1 MQDQPR
7 NLFGRYPFSLIRVD
21 LFGEFRGSADKY
33 GSGAHKCREENDN
46 PILAQYGLFS
56 AVRNQFPH
64 IFLAASKLQLPVFDV
79 PAHAGQS
86 GPAVATLFFHQREA
100 GIHCTADGS
109 GPGDPVEHIFCLFFA
124 QMMDEQDSDAVLV
137 CQPLEYRQI
146 PVVIGIGN
154 RMVKTAGFRVMKTLD
169 DFVWNSAIELPGGL
183 PQEYMTDLQFL
194 APKENLIFMGSVG
207 TGKTHLATAIAL
219 KACQEGRRV
228 RFFTAAELANILLEK
243 NTKGT
248 LNNYLGTLKKVELVV
263 IDEIGFVPLHKD
275 AAELLFQVISDCY
288 ERKSL
293 IITSNLEFSQW
304 NTVFGDNRLT
314 AALVD
319 RLIHHSHIVIFSGES
334 YRLTQSL
341 NRQRAYT

>member
-1 MQDQPR
+1 VSEQIEMMMRQVKLGGMAKGWR
-7 NLFGRYPFSLIRVD
+7 SVPFTDTEQYVTD
-21 LFGEFRGSADKY
+21 L
-33 GSGAHKCREENDN
+33 
-46 PILAQYGLFS
+46 L
-56 AVRNQFPH
+56 
-64 IFLAASKLQLPVFDV
+64 KLELQE
-79 PAHAGQS
+79 
-86 GPAVATLFFHQREA
+86 REA
-100 GIHCTADGS
+100 NRI
-109 GPGDPVEHIFCLFFA
+109 
-124 QMMDEQDSDAVLV
+124 
-137 CQPLEYRQI
+137 
-146 PVVIGIGN
+146 N

-169 DFVWNSAIELPGGL
+169 EFIWNTAIELPSGL
-183 PQEYMTDLQFL
+183 TQEYMEDLRFL
-194 APKENLIFMGSVG
+194 PPKENLIFMGAVG
-207 TGKTHLATAIAL
+207 TGKTHLATALAL

-243 NTKGT
+243 NAKGT
-248 LNNYLGTLKKVELVV
+248 LNTFLGSLKKTELIV

-334 YRLTQSL
+334 YRLTQSI
-341 NRQRAYT
+341 NRQRAKKGA

>member
-1 MQDQPR
+1 MAEQIEQLMRQVKLGGMAKGWRSVPYE
-7 NLFGRYPFSLIRVD
+7 NTEQYVTD
-21 LFGEFRGSADKY
+21 LLTLELQE
-33 GSGAHKCREENDN
+33 RETNR
-46 PILAQYGLFS
+46 I
-56 AVRNQFPH
+56 
-64 IFLAASKLQLPVFDV
+64 
-79 PAHAGQS
+79 
-86 GPAVATLFFHQREA
+86 
-100 GIHCTADGS
+100 
-109 GPGDPVEHIFCLFFA
+109 
-124 QMMDEQDSDAVLV
+124 
-137 CQPLEYRQI
+137 
-146 PVVIGIGN
+146 N

-194 APKENLIFMGSVG
+194 ALKENLIFMGSVG

-304 NTVFGDNRLT
+304 NTVFGDSRLT

>member
-1 MQDQPR
+1 M
-7 NLFGRYPFSLIRVD
+7 GRERPICYGYCFESL
-21 LFGEFRGSADKY
+21 
-33 GSGAHKCREENDN
+33 
-46 PILAQYGLFS
+46 
-56 AVRNQFPH
+56 
-64 IFLAASKLQLPVFDV
+64 
-79 PAHAGQS
+79 
-86 GPAVATLFFHQREA
+86 
-100 GIHCTADGS
+100 
-109 GPGDPVEHIFCLFFA
+109 
-124 QMMDEQDSDAVLV
+124 
-137 CQPLEYRQI
+137 
-146 PVVIGIGN
+146 
-154 RMVKTAGFRVMKTLD
+154 
-169 DFVWNSAIELPGGL
+169 
-183 PQEYMTDLQFL
+183 
-194 APKENLIFMGSVG
+194 
-207 TGKTHLATAIAL
+207 
-219 KACQEGRRV
+219 QEGRRV